1 MATLLLPRLG
11 TGNPIAFNNN
21 FTVAKDGNPWSDGGA
36 DTFDGTQGIEVS
48 SANGWVRLGGNTYTT
63 PDGSIDVSK
72 ALGADAVDLGIYSGW
87 TIKGIWACE
96 IELGHEPIEPLNLRF
111 HCNTGYDGSHASGLV
126 TRSFEID
133 GTSYELKT
141 VWSTN
146 ASLDSWPTTNETQLT
161 VTVVPYLA
169 EHNLPGVNAFTYTR
183 SGDWVT
189 HTLNNVSRGAAV
201 YIQWGKV
208 DISEV
213 QEWIIADLV
222 ASQEFEQAPHERT
235 VLVNSAPRASY
246 QTMPRDISPN
256 SLHWNESGGYS
267 YRSKDTAQAFKDI
280 YFGGHG
286 VIEGTV
292 GEKATPNTPIKRKVQ
307 LYSAQT
313 NILVA
318 ETWSDE
324 TGNYRFDHIDTD
336 QHFTV
341 IAHDYQNHYR
351 AVIADQLRPTTQAN
365 SP

>member
-1 MATLLLPRLG
+1 VATLLLPRLG

-21 FTVAKDGNPWSDGGA
+21 FTVSKDGNPWSDGGG

-48 SANGWVRLGGNTYTT
+48 SANGWLRLGGNTYTT

-87 TIKGIWACE
+87 AIKGIWACE

-126 TRSFEID
+126 TRSFDLD
-133 GTSYELKT
+133 GTTYELKT

-146 ASLDSWPTTNETQLT
+146 SSQDGWSTTGETQLT

-169 EHNLPGVNAFTYTR
+169 EHNLPEANTYSYTR

-189 HTLNNVSRGAAV
+189 HTLTSVSRGATV

-208 DISEV
+208 NISEV
-213 QEWIIADLV
+213 QDWIMADLV

-235 VLVNSAPRASY
+235 VLVNSAPNAHY
-246 QTMPRDISPN
+246 QTMLRDISPN
-256 SLHWNESGGYS
+256 SSRWIDAGGYA
-267 YRSKDTAQAFKDI
+267 YRSKDTMPTPRNI
-280 YFGGHG
+280 YFGGKG

-292 GEKATPNTPIKRKVQ
+292 SKKATSNTPLQRKVQ

-324 TGNYRFDHIDTD
+324 TGNYRFDHLDTD
-336 QHFTV
+336 QPFTV
-341 IAHDYQNHYR
+341 IAHDYQQHYR
-351 AVIADQLRPTTQAN
+351 AVIADQLRPTAEAA
-365 SP
+365 SL